1 MDTMDS
7 SIADRKLSKQRI
19 LHIMTCLMTDLI
31 LTLSLLVLSLSSMV
45 LTITGC
51 CWLVPVSGIPGPD
64 PGPLITISWSP
75 RQPLYETPKSL

>member
-19 LHIMTCLMTDLI
+19 LHIMKMTCLMTDLI

-51 CWLVPVSGIPGPD
+51 CWLVPVSGIPGP
-64 PGPLITISWSP
+64 LITISWSP